1 MICEKTKRKINQ
13 NRVNF
18 DFDAFF
24 ASFFRFANL
33 GNFLN
38 TLQFYASGS
47 ACFFIF
53 RGKCI
58 SEKSIKIKV
67 ISDFD

>member
-38 TLQFYASGS
+38 ALQFYASGS
-47 ACFFIF
+47 ACFSFF
-53 RGKCI
+53 AAN
-58 SEKSIKIKV
+58 V
-67 ISDFD
+67 